1 MQELA
6 KQHPPPQHSLQK
18 ELHYRHHIH
27 WEVRVKGSDKAEP
40 PKCFFILP
48 LTHFSFSSF
57 LWSYTTCTST
67 LSSPFPLQALTRP
80 NYLPGSN
87 LGTELCRNEW
97 VLILNW
103 SGSSNI
109 HTHRITGLTH
119 GHLNFSILPEKVNL
133 TTPSHLRCTEYTD
146 APHRPLSL
154 DYESLLPIS
163 LPGD

>member
-1 MQELA
+1 MFL
-6 KQHPPPQHSLQK
+6 HSPPYPFFL
-18 ELHYRHHIH
+18 
-27 WEVRVKGSDKAEP
+27 
-40 PKCFFILP
+40 FFISLV
-48 LTHFSFSSF
+48 LHN
-57 LWSYTTCTST
+57 LHKY

-87 LGTELCRNEW
+87 LGTELWRNEW

-133 TTPSHLRCTEYTD
+133 TTHIWGAQNTQMPLTGLLVWTMRVCYPSLFPMTSGVNIPQSTMTSNPSPSSSHT
-146 APHRPLSL
+146 APSL
-154 DYESLLPIS
+154 MSLAQVTLHQS
-163 LPGD
+163 LCYL